1 MSTRLKLSTP
11 WPATPNRIFLPI
23 IVTRSTP
30 VVTHLHELTLLADEV
45 TTVTTRHVT
54 VITTESAL
62 TLFYKIK
69 SGVCD
74 RSFGVHVAE
83 MVQFRQGIIDTAQR
97 KADELELA
105 EHRNKW

>member
-1 MSTRLKLSTP
+1 M
-11 WPATPNRIFLPI
+11 
-23 IVTRSTP
+23 
-30 VVTHLHELTLLADEV
+30 HELTLLADEV
-45 TTVTTRHVT
+45 TTVSTRHVT
-54 VITTESAL
+54 VITTEGAL

-83 MVQFRQGIIDTAQR
+83 MVQFPQGIIDTAQR

>member
-1 MSTRLKLSTP
+1 MLNLCLLDLNYLP
-11 WPATPNRIFLPI
+11 HGQPLPI
-23 IVTRSTP
+23 GYFCLCTP

-54 VITTESAL
+54 VITTEGAL

-83 MVQFRQGIIDTAQR
+83 MVQFPQGIIDTARR

-105 EHRNKW
+105 EHRNK